1 MTNTPSPSSRIISA
15 GWRAAAYCFHPRVI
29 GLSLLPLFLSISAF
43 GLLGYF
49 FWTDAVTVL
58 AQGLDQWAWSSWIL
72 KGLNR
77 WDLNVKTTWIAGVVL
92 LLLTVPSIVVI
103 CLLLVALAM
112 TPALVRLV
120 AQRRFADMT
129 LLGQSSWLTAVS
141 VSLGATVLAVC
152 ALLISLPL
160 WFVPP
165 FGLIL
170 PPLIWGWL
178 TYRVMSFDVLAGYAT
193 AEERKTLLKAHRVP
207 LLVMGIISGFL
218 GAAPTTL
225 WALGVMTLALLP
237 IVAAASVWVYT
248 LVFAFASLWF
258 SHYLLQELHD
268 LRHMASATLKPTDA
282 MLPPSLVPES
292 DQWQPPSYLPPSL

>member
-1 MTNTPSPSSRIISA
+1 MNQTSSPSARIMNA

-29 GLSLLPLFLSISAF
+29 GLSFLPLLLSIALF
-43 GLLGYF
+43 GLLGWF
-49 FWTDAVTVL
+49 FWQDAL
-58 AQGLDQWAWSSWIL
+58 NILSQGLNQWSWSRWVL
-72 KGLNR
+72 DGLANMGLN
-77 WDLNVKTTWIAGVVL
+77 VQAAWIAGFVL
-92 LLLTVPSIVVI
+92 LLFAVPSVVVV

-112 TPALVRLV
+112 TPALVSLV
-120 AQRRFADMT
+120 AQRRFDQ
-129 LLGQSSWLTAVS
+129 LERLGKGSFIASLSW
-141 VSLGATVLAVC
+141 SLGATVLAVF

-178 TYRVMSFDVLAGYAT
+178 TYRVMSFDVLSAYAT
-193 AEERKTLLKAHRVP
+193 AQERKTLLKTHRMS
-207 LLVMGIISGFL
+207 LLVMGVVSGFL

-225 WALGVMTLALLP
+225 WALGVITLALLP

-268 LRHMASATLKPTDA
+268 LRQVANAELKPANVLLETGHAPVHDDL
-282 MLPPSLVPES
+282 LPPP
-292 DQWQPPSYLPPSL
+292 PPSM